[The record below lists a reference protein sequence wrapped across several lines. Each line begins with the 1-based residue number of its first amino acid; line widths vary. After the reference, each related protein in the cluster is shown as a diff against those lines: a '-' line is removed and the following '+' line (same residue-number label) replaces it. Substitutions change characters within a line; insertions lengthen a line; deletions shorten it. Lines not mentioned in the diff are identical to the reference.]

1 MIKWSDGLKIHATTL
16 FMEKKQVRIVTKLF
30 RKKLFMEKK
39 QVRIVHSHMLV
50 RKKKWKSLIK
60 FDFGT
65 YRKFMPINYQKQLHS

>member
-30 RKKLFMEKK
+30 MEKK
-39 QVRIVHSHMLV
+39 QGRIVHSHMLV